1 MVENSR
7 KAAKLLSSYLH
18 SKTKTLKYFGMTMSS
33 RLHLICLYIDES
45 DFQKLR
51 QASPSVLL
59 NLAIHITLLT
69 LSAVRA
75 HGMAVNS
82 HIIGDD
88 EG

>member
-1 MVENSR
+1 
-7 KAAKLLSSYLH
+7 
-18 SKTKTLKYFGMTMSS
+18 MSS
-33 RLHLICLYIDES
+33 GLHLICLYIDES

-51 QASPSVLL
+51 QESPNVLL
-59 NLAIHITLLT
+59 NLATHITLLT
-69 LSAVRA
+69 FSAVRA